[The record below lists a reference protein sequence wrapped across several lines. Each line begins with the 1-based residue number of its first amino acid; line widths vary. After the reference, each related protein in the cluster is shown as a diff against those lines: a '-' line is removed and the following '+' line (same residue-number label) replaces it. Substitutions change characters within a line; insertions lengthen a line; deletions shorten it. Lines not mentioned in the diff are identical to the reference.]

1 MVLRETLNDCASVYE
16 EDLLDVIEMDRM
28 VLRET
33 LNDYA
38 SVYEEDLLDVI
49 EMDRMVLRD
58 PFTKKTSLML
68 LRWTEWS
75 CVML

>member
-1 MVLRETLNDCASVYE
+1 
-16 EDLLDVIEMDRM
+16 M

-38 SVYEEDLLDVI
+38 SVDIEYLLDVI

-58 PFTKKTSLML
+58 ALNDYASVAKKTSLML
-68 LRWTEWS
+68 LIWTEW
-75 CVML
+75 

>member
-1 MVLRETLNDCASVYE
+1 MVLRDA
-16 EDLLDVIEMDRM
+16 
-28 VLRET
+28 

-38 SVYEEDLLDVI
+38 SVDEEDLLDVI

-58 PFTKKTSLML
+58 ALNDYASIDEEDLLDVIEMDRMVNFWTPSSSSC

-75 CVML
+75 CVRL